1 MDYSKVD
8 KDGKELNTVPK
19 ANQAKQAG
27 YHEKW
32 LKNPEEWEPTA
43 EDIKCELQLQALS
56 AVEPLKWEIDLGWF
70 KKQIKEYMMISGY
83 LILDVR
89 V

>member
-27 YHEKW
+27 YYDQIME
-32 LKNPEEWEPTA
+32 NME
-43 EDIKCELQLQALS
+43 
-56 AVEPLKWEIDLGWF
+56 AV
-70 KKQIKEYMMISGY
+70 M
-83 LILDVR
+83 R
-89 V
+89 